1 MSLNVQDAIMEL
13 KRKKP
18 VIIFDLENENEGDLV
33 YPSEILNE
41 TILTFMINNCKGIIC
56 STISYENLK
65 KLEIPV
71 FSKKNKN
78 LTGQTNFA
86 FPIDHIDSETGISS
100 KDRLLVIKELISD
113 NPNKDN
119 IVYPGHQNILKI
131 SENGLKS
138 RQGHTESSSELVK
151 LAGYKES
158 ATICEIIGNNGEPL
172 RYNDM
177 LDFCEK
183 FDIKLVLLSEIYKYY
198 LNKINIKPEI
208 NLSNS
213 LDYINNKKVIIT
225 GGSSGI
231 GKSISNKLKQL
242 NCNVIDFSR
251 KNNLDIT
258 NFDNIKD
265 YIDKNI
271 SDVDILINCAGFIEP
286 LSIEETS
293 LETWNQHINVNI
305 TSVFYITKLLI
316 NKFNDNSSILNI
328 SSPSSNKTRNKW
340 SAYCASKAALN
351 SFTLNCSE
359 EFKSKNIFVNALSP
373 TKTDT
378 PMIEKLF
385 PDIDKNTLINPDII
399 CDYVLNIIN
408 QSILNKK
415 TGIIYEVFKNN

>member
-158 ATICEIIGNNGEPL
+158 ATICEIIGSNGEPL

-177 LDFCEK
+177 LNFCEK

-316 NKFNDNSSILNI
+316 NKFNNNSSILNI

-359 EFKSKNIFVNALSP
+359 EFKSKNIYVNALSP

-415 TGIIYEVFKNN
+415 TGIIYEIFKNN